1 MCLCRTAI
9 PLYGWVISARGRSN
23 QPHREEGDA
32 AISPNRSL
40 PRDVGPRLARI
51 SRTVPSCRRKCHQVA
66 FRHQDGPVRFAC
78 HDAGSRFGRS
88 KLAGRVHPRM
98 TKKLLYVLVVAALA
112 TIAVVSFAL
121 PATAEQRTFR
131 VRLSDGSIITVT
143 VDAACGVVPSLPGHV
158 VSEVPGACSTPAL
171 PTQPAPPVADPT
183 GIVQP
188 GSGSSNGGSGGSGSS
203 SGSKDGGGSSSSGGK
218 TSNGGKSSR
227 GSSGTTSGSSG
238 SNSQGTGQ
246 ATGQGTGGP
255 STTKHSAPNAKPPTH
270 HSNGIPTSTN
280 PTFFN
285 ALPGPAQING
295 VPNFVIQKFKVPI
308 FLLPIY
314 QAAGIQYG
322 IRWEVLA
329 GINEIE
335 SDYGRN
341 LNVSSAGAVGWMQFM
356 PATWKTYGV
365 DANNDGKR
373 DPYNPVD
380 AIFAAAR
387 YLKAAGGDKDIRKA
401 VFAYNHAGWYVDS
414 VMLRSRLIAGY
425 PPDFV
430 GSLTGLTEGRFP
442 VAARAKYADDAAAR
456 AARARIKAGQNASR
470 VITSS
475 PTRRGIDIYSREGA
489 PVVAT
494 NDGVVRKIGYSA
506 KTGRYL
512 VLQDV
517 YGNQYTYSQLGSVQ
531 RMYPVPKAD
540 AKPDTANAA
549 AAIAANAVTAKNP
562 N

>member
-1 MCLCRTAI
+1 M
-9 PLYGWVISARGRSN
+9 P
-23 QPHREEGDA
+23 
-32 AISPNRSL
+32 
-40 PRDVGPRLARI
+40 DVASGGA
-51 SRTVPSCRRKCHQVA
+51 
-66 FRHQDGPVRFAC
+66 
-78 HDAGSRFGRS
+78 
-88 KLAGRVHPRM
+88 KLAARVHPRM
-98 TKKLLYVLVVAALA
+98 TKKLFHLLVVAALA

-121 PATAEQRTFR
+121 PATAEQRTFK

-143 VDAACGVVPSLPGHV
+143 VDAACGAVPSLPGHV

-188 GSGSSNGGSGGSGSS
+188 GSGSSNGGSGGSGSGSS

-246 ATGQGTGGP
+246 ATGQGTGGT

-322 IRWEVLA
+322 IRWEILA

-335 SDYGRN
+335 TDYGRN

-356 PATWKTYGV
+356 PATWKTYG
-365 DANNDGKR
+365 
-373 DPYNPVD
+373 
-380 AIFAAAR
+380 
-387 YLKAAGGDKDIRKA
+387 
-401 VFAYNHAGWYVDS
+401 
-414 VMLRSRLIAGY
+414 
-425 PPDFV
+425 
-430 GSLTGLTEGRFP
+430 T
-442 VAARAKYADDAAAR
+442 
-456 AARARIKAGQNASR
+456 
-470 VITSS
+470 
-475 PTRRGIDIYSREGA
+475 
-489 PVVAT
+489 
-494 NDGVVRKIGYSA
+494 
-506 KTGRYL
+506 
-512 VLQDV
+512 
-517 YGNQYTYSQLGSVQ
+517 
-531 RMYPVPKAD
+531 
-540 AKPDTANAA
+540 
-549 AAIAANAVTAKNP
+549 
-562 N
+562 